1 MEEKNKLLSGN
12 FIANVRKKVIGNER
26 VPTRSYTI
34 EDFTNLSEKIP
45 GIDFGNAIPLVGT
58 NISHIFYNPYDL
70 PDGITSIEEMDKK
83 CVVYTIIV
91 DNGKFYFGHTT
102 DLSQRMITH
111 AKDIRNGEKN
121 RKQLLYKDIKEYGRC
136 FVRFELVCDD
146 LKQAQNY
153 ESSLIKAAKEYAV
166 NKALYWEGDGVLNK
180 DEIKKIISEICYNIL
195 NH

>member
-26 VPTRSYTI
+26 IPTKSYTI
-34 EDFTNLSEKIP
+34 ADFTNLSEKIP

-70 PDGITSIEEMDKK
+70 PDGITSVEEMDKK

-111 AKDIRNGEKN
+111 AKDIRKGKKN
-121 RKQLLYKDIKEYGRC
+121 LYKDIREYGRC
-136 FVRFELVCDD
+136 FIRFELVCDD
-146 LKQAQNY
+146 LVQAKKY
-153 ESSLIKAAKEYAV
+153 ESSLIKAAKEYALK
-166 NKALYWEGDGVLNK
+166 NYLFGCGTGILD
-180 DEIKKIISEICYNIL
+180 DKKTKEVTSESCYNIL
-195 NH
+195 NS